1 MVGYNIEVSQNFFM
15 LEEAELPD
23 QYSKVSK
30 AIGQG
35 EGMVVVEISNSNMD
49 WAELSGAPRKNK
61 KEAYSNTALTRENCA
76 YAIGVNLAVR
86 RRDSFK

>member
-1 MVGYNIEVSQNFFM
+1 M

-49 WAELSGAPRKNK
+49 WQNSQEHPDEIK
-61 KEAYSNTALTRENCA
+61 KKLIPTQR
-76 YAIGVNLAVR
+76 
-86 RRDSFK
+86 

>member
-35 EGMVVVEISNSNMD
+35 EGMVVVEISNSNRD
-49 WAELSGAPRKNK
+49 WQNSQEHPDEIK
-61 KEAYSNTALTRENCA
+61 KKLIPTQR
-76 YAIGVNLAVR
+76 
-86 RRDSFK
+86 

>member
-35 EGMVVVEISNSNMD
+35 EGMVVVEYRTAIWIGQNSQEHPD
-49 WAELSGAPRKNK
+49 EIK
-61 KEAYSNTALTRENCA
+61 KKLIPTQR
-76 YAIGVNLAVR
+76 
-86 RRDSFK
+86 